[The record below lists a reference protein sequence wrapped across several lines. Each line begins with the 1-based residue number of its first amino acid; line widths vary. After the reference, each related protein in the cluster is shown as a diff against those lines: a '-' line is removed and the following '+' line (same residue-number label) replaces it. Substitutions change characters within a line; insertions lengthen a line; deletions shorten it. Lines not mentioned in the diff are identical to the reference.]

1 MCATLSPLHALTVQS
16 GFSSQYC
23 YCVSHI
29 HNLELHAPKQL
40 VSAAL
45 IACHFTNLII
55 EIRSG
60 LLEKSF
66 FSSSLRLCQI
76 FSLFRIIDV
85 LPPGDNA
92 IGSRST
98 PYSAGNR
105 TWLVRFST
113 PKLVHLGLESF
124 LSGQLSP
131 LTATKYGFD
140 CFALMMAFVF
150 GHPICV
156 SCRTGSS
163 HLLGHHGVLVCLLCR
178 RA

>member
-1 MCATLSPLHALTVQS
+1 MQARQRGPVLVCATLSPLHALTVQS

-40 VSAAL
+40 VTAAL
-45 IACHFTNLII
+45 IACHFANLIV

-66 FSSSLRLCQI
+66 FSFLRLSQK
-76 FSLFRIIDV
+76 FSFFRIIDV

-98 PYSAGNR
+98 PYSAGNQ
-105 TWLVRFST
+105 TWLIRLST
-113 PKLVHLGLESF
+113 PRLVHLGLESF
-124 LSGQLSP
+124 LSRKLSP
-131 LTATKYGFD
+131 L
-140 CFALMMAFVF
+140 
-150 GHPICV
+150 
-156 SCRTGSS
+156 RQ
-163 HLLGHHGVLVCLLCR
+163 
-178 RA
+178 